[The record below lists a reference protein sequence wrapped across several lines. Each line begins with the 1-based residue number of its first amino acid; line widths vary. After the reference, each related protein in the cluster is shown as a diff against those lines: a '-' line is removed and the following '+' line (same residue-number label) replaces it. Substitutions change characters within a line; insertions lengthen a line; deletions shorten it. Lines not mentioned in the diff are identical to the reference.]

1 MIRPELLTL
10 LRCPKTHQ
18 KLVPAPA
25 GVIDDLNARITK
37 RELQNRGGKIIEQQL
52 EEGLVTEDGAW
63 LYPVRGNLPI
73 MLIDEAVAARPQ
85 NQPRER

>member
-1 MIRPELLTL
+1 MIRPELLDL

-18 KLVPAPA
+18 KLVPAA
-25 GVIDDLNARITK
+25 RGLIDDLNARISK
-37 RELQNRGGKIIEQQL
+37 RELQNRAGKVIEQQL

-73 MLIDEAVAARPQ
+73 MLIDEAVPARSE
-85 NQPRER
+85 NQA